1 MARLENI
8 RIDEGCT
15 SCTIVDQT
23 RLPRELVHRTLSTP
37 EEFYE
42 AIATL
47 AVRGAPCIGKTAAF
61 AMACFAQQA
70 ALEGC
75 SFEDARERLYAQADY
90 LQASRPTAVNLAY
103 ELDRA
108 REICGKTAQ
117 DAWQLAQR
125 LRDHACDLEKNEKR
139 IYESIA
145 RFGLDL
151 LEPGATILTHC
162 NAGPLGCGWPGTALG
177 PAILG
182 AAEGKHIK
190 VYADETRPL
199 LQGARLTTFELSQA
213 GVDVTLICDNM
224 AATVM
229 AQGKIDAVMVGADR
243 IAANGDTANKIG
255 TYGVAVLA
263 NHFGIPFYVLAPKST
278 IDIACTTGADIPIEE
293 RSGDEIKTMWYEQP
307 MAPEEVQ
314 CYNPAFDVT
323 DAKIIS
329 AIITEDG
336 VAYPPFEESLREVMS
351 S

>member
-1 MARLENI
+1 LARLENI
-8 RIDEGCT
+8 RIDEGGV

-23 RLPRELVHRTLSTP
+23 RLPGELVHRTLSTP
-37 EEFYE
+37 EEFFD

-61 AMACFAQQA
+61 AMVCFARQA

-75 SFEDARERLYAQADY
+75 SLEETRDRLYVQADY
-90 LQASRPTAVNLAY
+90 LQSSRPTAVNLAY
-103 ELDRA
+103 ELDCV
-108 REICGKTAQ
+108 REICGQPAQ
-117 DAWQLAQR
+117 DVWQLVQH
-125 LRDHACDLEKNEKR
+125 LCDYAHHIEDNEEI
-139 IYESIA
+139 IYGSIA
-145 RFGLDL
+145 RYGLSL
-151 LEPGATILTHC
+151 LNPEATIPTHC

-182 AAEGKHIK
+182 ATEGKPIK

-224 AATVM
+224 VAAVM

-255 TYGVAVLA
+255 TFGVAVLA
-263 NHFGIPFYVLAPKST
+263 NHFGVPFYVLAPKST
-278 IDIACTTGADIPIEE
+278 IDAACATGADIPIEE
-293 RSGDEIKTMWYEQP
+293 RSGDEIKAMWYEQP
-307 MAPEEVQ
+307 MAPEGVR

-323 DAKIIS
+323 DAKLIS

-336 VAYPPFEESLREVMS
+336 VAYPPFEDSLRKVVCS
-351 S
+351 